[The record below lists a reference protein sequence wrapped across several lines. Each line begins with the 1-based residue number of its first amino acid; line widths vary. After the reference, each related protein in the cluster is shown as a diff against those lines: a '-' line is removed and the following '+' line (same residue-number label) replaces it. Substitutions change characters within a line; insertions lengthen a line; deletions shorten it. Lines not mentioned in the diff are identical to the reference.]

1 MLLDVALQPELESV
15 RKVKTW
21 PFVNSKT
28 SNIMNVRSDEISFQ
42 AAMKTLFH
50 SLRQIR
56 HRVFQST
63 WNKLYFPKHRTFLQ
77 TANSLTNQPSR
88 NKVKWW
94 IQPGLLAA
102 TFKFPA
108 KTMKKKIGINCTL
121 AFPNWKTQA
130 QNEAFVPWCGFFSV
144 LCRCAADFPFILE
157 YWICIEEE
165 RKLWSAKLN
174 FIHQLWSCPLKQI
187 SVPFDTCKTQQQLK
201 PWTY

>member
-42 AAMKTLFH
+42 AAMKILFH

-108 KTMKKKIGINCTL
+108 KTMKKKNRNKLYLSLSKLKNSSSKWSFCAMVWLLFCAVQVCCRFPLHFGILNLYWGGKETL
-121 AFPNWKTQA
+121 ICKAEFYPPALELSFKT
-130 QNEAFVPWCGFFSV
+130 N
-144 LCRCAADFPFILE
+144 
-157 YWICIEEE
+157 
-165 RKLWSAKLN
+165 
-174 FIHQLWSCPLKQI
+174 
-187 SVPFDTCKTQQQLK
+187 
-201 PWTY
+201 